1 MVQIQDRAI
10 SSCLAI
16 IILQHATEA
25 IAVLNDSI
33 GERDDIRASVTEPLA
48 ENAIFLLEIVN
59 HVELLTVHPTS
70 EDNEQELQ
78 WRKDIEHGGARL
90 YQPLPS

>member
-16 IILQHATEA
+16 KILQHATEA

-33 GERDDIRASVTEPLA
+33 GERDDIRGSVTELLA
-48 ENAIFLLEIVN
+48 ENAIFLLEI
-59 HVELLTVHPTS
+59 
-70 EDNEQELQ
+70 
-78 WRKDIEHGGARL
+78 RL

>member
-1 MVQIQDRAI
+1 MIHKTEISMEFFLEFVMRDTQGFPRAIEPRMVQIQDRAI

-33 GERDDIRASVTEPLA
+33 AERDDIRASVTEPLA
-48 ENAIFLLEIVN
+48 ENAIFLVVPEIPYVR
-59 HVELLTVHPTS
+59 V
-70 EDNEQELQ
+70 
-78 WRKDIEHGGARL
+78 
-90 YQPLPS
+90 